1 MRVTVAIAVVA
12 SALSGMGELEH
23 AELGDMRLGGY
34 VVPWKVEGNEDV
46 IDRLR
51 KTPGATL
58 VRGPLLLAK
67 SVRVGDTAGQI
78 LDPRTVNGGG
88 WSVRLKPVANPD
100 VAGAW
105 TATFTRG
112 DESFR
117 VGVCDFASAADSWY
131 GYYADAFS
139 VRF

>member
-1 MRVTVAIAVVA
+1 MT
-12 SALSGMGELEH
+12 
-23 AELGDMRLGGY
+23 DPRLRRY
-34 VVPWKVEGNEDV
+34 VVPWKIEGNEDV

-88 WSVRLKPVANPD
+88 WSVRLTPVANAD

-112 DESFR
+112 GESFS

-139 VRF
+139 VWF